1 MAKIT
6 AQMVKQ
12 LREMT
17 GADMLECKKA
27 LQEAEGDIE
36 KAKEILRKRG
46 LAKAAKKAARETKE
60 GLIVAVGDN
69 KKGVLLEVNCETDF
83 VAMNE
88 TFQNYVKQI
97 AELIAK
103 DDKFKN
109 VGLGNVE
116 ELKKTEIEP
125 GKDVDTFIKE
135 AIAKIGE
142 NIQIRRFA
150 RFDADSDNKLIATYI
165 HPPGKI
171 GAMIEIECEPA
182 ELCNKPEVQELVKD
196 LLLQIAAMRPEY
208 LTIEQVPQ
216 DIVQKEKEI
225 YMEQAKKEGK
235 PEHILERIAEGKLR
249 KFYQEKVLLEQ
260 PFIKEEKKTIK
271 KLIEEV
277 AKKAGGNIGVKRF
290 VRFEIGL

>member
-6 AQMVKQ
+6 AEMVKK

-17 GADMLECKKA
+17 GAGMLECKKA

-46 LAKAAKKAARETKE
+46 LAKAAKKATRETKE

-83 VAMNE
+83 VARNA

-97 AELIAK
+97 ADLIAK
-103 DDKFKN
+103 EDKFKN
-109 VGLGNVE
+109 VGVGDVE

-125 GKDVDTFIKE
+125 GKDVDTFVKE

-165 HPPGKI
+165 HPPGRI
-171 GAMIEIECEPA
+171 GAMVEIECENA
-182 ELCNKPEVQELVKD
+182 DICNKPEVQELVKD
-196 LLLQIAAMRPEY
+196 ILLQIAAMRPEY
-208 LTIEQVPQ
+208 LSVEEVPQ
-216 DIVQKEKEI
+216 EIIQKEKEI
-225 YMEQAKKEGK
+225 YIEQARKEGK
-235 PEHILERIAEGKLR
+235 PEHILERIAEGKLK

-260 PFIKEEKKTIK
+260 PFIKEDKKTIK
-271 KLIEEV
+271 QLLQDV
-277 AKKAGGNIGVKRF
+277 SKKVGGNIKITRF